1 MPTDVIWL
9 VKVAS
14 DCVMGGPVGRA
25 WALFGMPLKNE
36 KEKIIVYKI
45 VNQGNFSQ
53 YEGKK
58 SYSESDSCKKT
69 R

>member
-25 WALFGMPLKNE
+25 WALFGMPVKKE

-45 VNQGNFSQ
+45 VNQGKRLKRQRSV
-53 YEGKK
+53 KK
-58 SYSESDSCKKT
+58 CS
-69 R
+69 